1 MVEVTVHDILLRVPK
16 GVAIQWPQDYSKLGN
31 MAYVLLKERV
41 GERILSIWVGLPEG
55 LAMAQPLAAISPPR
69 PMTHD
74 LIVRLVEVSESQ
86 VTKVMITKLHEQTFY
101 ATLWV
106 RVGDHEHE
114 VDARPSDALS
124 LALRV
129 HAPIFVA
136 ADLFE
141 QQSLPPEQA
150 LPAIETRIEKIDPPG
165 EMEMEWQSFR
175 FLLCNDADNPR

>member
-1 MVEVTVHDILLRVPK
+1 MVEVMVHDILLRVPK
-16 GVAIQWPQDYSKLGN
+16 GVAIQWPQDYSKLAS
-31 MAYVLLKERV
+31 MAYIVLKERV
-41 GERILSIWVGLPEG
+41 GERIFSFWVGLPEG
-55 LAMAQPLAAISPPR
+55 LAMARPLAAISSPR

-86 VTKVMITKLHEQTFY
+86 VTKVVITKLHEQTFY
-101 ATLWV
+101 AVLWI
-106 RVGDHEHE
+106 RVSDREHE

-136 ADLFE
+136 TDLFE

-150 LPAIETRIEKIDPPG
+150 MPAIETRIEKIDPPG
-165 EMEMEWQSFR
+165 DMAMEWQSFR
-175 FLLCNDADNPR
+175 SLLCDDADNPR